1 MIHMNI
7 VPPLPDLATITAL
20 QSKLVSALRP
30 ILPEGHLLW
39 EPEDTIPYECD
50 GLAAYRRM
58 PLAVAL
64 PETEDQVAQ
73 ILKICHAL
81 AVPIVPRG
89 SGTGLSGG
97 AMPIAQGLVLSL
109 AKLKN
114 IVSVDPFTRTAVVQ
128 PGVRNLAI
136 SEAVAHLG
144 LHYAPDPSSQI
155 ACSIGGNVNE
165 NSGGVHC
172 LKYGLTLHNVL
183 RVRAILMNGEI
194 VEFGSLAPDSPGL
207 DLLAVLM
214 GSEGMLAV
222 VTEVT
227 VKLLPKPKLARVIM
241 ASFDDIEKG
250 GNAVAAI
257 IAAGIIPAGL
267 EMMDK
272 ATTRAVEE
280 FVHAGYDLE
289 AEAILLCESDGT
301 PEEVA
306 EEIERMTEVLQKAG
320 ASGIQVSQDESE
332 RLRFWSGRK
341 NAFPAAGRLAPDYY
355 CMDGTIPRRNISTLL
370 KRIHGMEKK
379 YGLACL
385 NVFHAGDGNMHPL
398 ILFNGADQE
407 EWHRA
412 EEFGTEILEA
422 CVELGGTI
430 TGEHGVGIEKINSMC
445 IQFGEGERESFW
457 GVKSAFDPEKLLNP
471 DKAIPTLTRCA
482 EYGRMRISGG
492 KLPHPELE
500 RF

>member
-1 MIHMNI
+1 
-7 VPPLPDLATITAL
+7 
-20 QSKLVSALRP
+20 
-30 ILPEGHLLW
+30 
-39 EPEDTIPYECD
+39 
-50 GLAAYRRM
+50 
-58 PLAVAL
+58 
-64 PETEDQVAQ
+64 
-73 ILKICHAL
+73 
-81 AVPIVPRG
+81 
-89 SGTGLSGG
+89 
-97 AMPIAQGLVLSL
+97 
-109 AKLKN
+109 
-114 IVSVDPFTRTAVVQ
+114 
-128 PGVRNLAI
+128 
-136 SEAVAHLG
+136 
-144 LHYAPDPSSQI
+144 
-155 ACSIGGNVNE
+155 
-165 NSGGVHC
+165 
-172 LKYGLTLHNVL
+172 
-183 RVRAILMNGEI
+183 MNGEI

-207 DLLAVLM
+207 DLLAIIL

-227 VKLLPKPKLARVIM
+227 VKLVAKPKLARVIM

-267 EMMDK
+267 EMMDQ

-280 FVHAGYDLE
+280 FVNAGYDLE
-289 AEAILLCESDGT
+289 AAAILLCESDGT

-306 EEIERMTEVLQKAG
+306 EEIERMTKVLEQSG
-320 ASGIQVSQDESE
+320 ASGIRISTDETE
-332 RLRFWSGRK
+332 RLKFWSGRK
-341 NAFPAAGRLAPDYY
+341 NAFPAAGRIAADYY
-355 CMDGTIPRRNISTLL
+355 CMDGTIPRRHIATLL
-370 KRIHGMEKK
+370 KRIQGMEKK
-379 YGLACL
+379 YGLGCL

-398 ILFNGADQE
+398 ILFNGADEE

-412 EEFGTEILEA
+412 EEFGTDILEA

-430 TGEHGVGIEKINSMC
+430 TGEHGVGLEKINSMC

-471 DKAIPTLTRCA
+471 DKGIPTLSRCA

>member
-1 MIHMNI
+1 MNAPHTAAEI
-7 VPPLPDLATITAL
+7 LTIQEKQAL
-20 QSKLVSALRP
+20 LVSALSP
-30 ILPEGHLLW
+30 ILAEDALLW
-39 EPEDTIPYECD
+39 QPEDTIPYECD
-50 GLAAYRRM
+50 GLAAYRKM

-64 PETEDQVAQ
+64 PETEDQVVR
-73 ILKICHAL
+73 ILKACHAMQI
-81 AVPIVPRG
+81 PIVPRG

-97 AMPIAQGLVLSL
+97 AMPIEQGLVLSL
-109 AKLKN
+109 AKFKK
-114 IVSVDPFTRTAVVQ
+114 ITKIDPFTRTAVVQ

-136 SEAVAHLG
+136 SEAVAKHG
-144 LHYAPDPSSQI
+144 LYYAPDPSSQI

-183 RVRAILMNGEI
+183 RVRAVLMNGDV
-194 VEFGSLAPDSPGL
+194 VEFGGMAPDAPGL
-207 DLLAVLM
+207 DLLAVLI
-214 GSEGMLAV
+214 GSEGMLGI
-222 VTEVT
+222 VTEIT
-227 VKLLPKPKLARVIM
+227 VKLVPKPKLARVIM
-241 ASFDDIEKG
+241 ASFNDIEKG

-267 EMMDK
+267 EMMDR

-280 FVHAGYDLE
+280 FVHAGYDLD

-301 PEEVA
+301 PEEVE
-306 EEIERMTEVLQKAG
+306 EEIARMNAVLEQQG
-320 ASGIQVSQDESE
+320 ASRIQVSQNEAE

-341 NAFPAAGRLAPDYY
+341 NAFPAAGRIAADYY
-355 CMDGTIPRRNISTLL
+355 CMDGTIPRRHIATLL
-370 KRIHGMEKK
+370 RRIKGMEEK
-379 YGLACL
+379 YRLGCL

-398 ILFNGADQE
+398 ILFNGADPD
-407 EWHRA
+407 EWYRA

-445 IQFGEGERESFW
+445 VQFGEQERELFW
-457 GVKSAFDPEKLLNP
+457 GVKAAFDPDRLLNP
-471 DKAIPTLTRCA
+471 DKAIPTLNRCA

-492 KLPHPELE
+492 ALPHSELE

>member
-1 MIHMNI
+1 MNAPSSSAEI
-7 VPPLPDLATITAL
+7 QSL
-20 QSKLVSALRP
+20 QAKQAILVNALRP
-30 ILPEGHLLW
+30 FLTDDALLW
-39 EPEDTIPYECD
+39 QPEDTIPYECD
-50 GLAAYRRM
+50 GLAAYRKM

-64 PETEDQVAQ
+64 PENEGQVVN
-73 ILKICHAL
+73 ILKVCKDLGIP
-81 AVPIVPRG
+81 VVPRG

-97 AMPIAQGLVLSL
+97 AMPIEQGLVLSL
-109 AKLKN
+109 AKFKKILH
-114 IVSVDPFTRTAVVQ
+114 IDPFTRTAVVQ

-136 SEAVAHLG
+136 SEAVAKHG
-144 LHYAPDPSSQI
+144 LYYAPDPSSQI

-183 RVRAILMNGEI
+183 RVRAVLMSGDV
-194 VEFGSLAPDSPGL
+194 VEFGSMAPDSPGL
-207 DLLAVLM
+207 DLLAVLI
-214 GSEGMLAV
+214 GSEGMLGI
-222 VTEVT
+222 VTEIT
-227 VKLLPKPKLARVIM
+227 VKLVPKPKLARVIM

-272 ATTRAVEE
+272 PTTRAVEE
-280 FVHAGYDLE
+280 FVHAGYDLN

-301 PEEVA
+301 PEEVE
-306 EEIERMTEVLQKAG
+306 EEIARMNAVLEKQG
-320 ASGIQVSQDESE
+320 ASRIQVSESEAE

-341 NAFPAAGRLAPDYY
+341 NAFPAAGRIAADYY
-355 CMDGTIPRRNISTLL
+355 CMDGTIPRRHIATLL
-370 KRIHGMEKK
+370 KRIKGMEAK
-379 YGLACL
+379 YGLGCL

-398 ILFNGADQE
+398 ILFNGADPD

-445 IQFGEGERESFW
+445 VQFGEQERERFW
-457 GVKSAFDPEKLLNP
+457 GVKAAFDPDRLLNP
-471 DKAIPTLTRCA
+471 DKAIPTLNRCA
-482 EYGRMRISGG
+482 EYGRMRVSGG
-492 KLPHPELE
+492 VLPHPELE